1 MGWTDTV
8 KKFFSRDT
16 TGKVSEL
23 ARGSSGE
30 NIMPQMG
37 PGAPNS
43 GMGGAYQQ
51 LSTML
56 SVDADLMLRYSDYE
70 NMDDYPEISCLTRD
84 CKVAILDVPK
94 NSTPGGDMAIAGIK
108 WESLGSLA
116 ARREQYPDEPLY
128 VLAIDHARRK
138 IVPARANGPVKTGS
152 NVPVV
157 KVTFEEHRSSP
168 GKEKRRWSIRC
179 TPEHLFMLR
188 AGHYVPAQALKAGDR
203 LMPCS
208 DGVGKN
214 GYLRVRDP
222 FFVDAHRST
231 IYHNIHT
238 LVAEEFLLG
247 GPVPVG
253 HVVHHIDEDKTN
265 AHPANIVVE
274 SRAAHT
280 KIHEI
285 VQRPEIRARI
295 AAKITDRWADPVKKL
310 QMSNAISA
318 GKQRASAVRAPSTS
332 LSGNPEPKGILSD
345 EHRQKI
351 AEAHTIP
358 LAADVVRVAVQ
369 TSHSISEAARKLH
382 VDDSTLARR
391 MSKMGI
397 TRSELGQCVQTIHE
411 GEAAYANHVVVSVEP
426 DGYDDVYDIEVPE
439 YHNFACEGVFVHN
452 SALDIYA
459 DDATIIDA
467 VHGRVIWATSKDK
480 IVRDIINDLLHRR
493 IRIEEDIWVAIRTM
507 GKYGNIFCEVVVN
520 EKGVLG
526 LNWLPPPTM
535 RRIIDGRGNLVGFVQ
550 DPSGM
555 FAFNIATRDDLEKLR
570 VKRDGSSA
578 VFFYP
583 WEVVHWRLRGKQMRA
598 LYGYSLLDSA
608 RWIWK
613 RLIMLEDSS
622 LVCKLTKSPSRF
634 AFYVDTGE
642 MPPREA
648 RAMVDEVRRRYKK
661 KRIVDPSTGKLDFRI
676 NPMCLSL
683 DTRIPLLNGTTRPLR
698 DLIMD
703 HEGGVQN
710 YVYSMDPATKRVKP
724 GKISWAGVTRR
735 NARVVRVTLDNCQE
749 IIATPDHQF
758 LLRDGTYKQAQLL
771 ESGDSVMPLY
781 RGINPGGYE
790 YVVNQDHRER
800 GPEKWKAL
808 VPVHRM
814 VAEHFYGDLTERQVH
829 HIDDRKRNNYPE
841 NLEALAPEEHSSRHS
856 GEKARRMRRWNKSE
870 AHSKQTSHYNRV
882 YDKGQNIV
890 AYNRSPQHEADNAVR
905 SEKIAIKYP
914 DGLLPEL
921 RRLVQENAT
930 LKISDAVVAM
940 RKLPIHEEFCELNAN
955 RKKVQFDLYH
965 ARKIIHRDGH
975 RDWQD
980 FCASATVNHKIA
992 SVEWLDGTMDTGC
1005 ITVDG
1010 WHNFAVDSG
1019 VFVKNSQDED
1029 IFIPTRAGKEASRV
1043 EVLSGPDYDDTNVLG
1058 YFLKKLYAAIRI
1070 PPQYL
1075 GGTETT
1081 NRAALT
1087 QEDVQFARLELRIQ
1101 HEFVSGLSQ
1110 VVRVHLAAL
1119 NIDPDSVQWDLRMPA
1134 PSSIF
1139 EMQQIEVWNARA
1151 ALAAA
1156 LRDFFTM
1163 PWIVAN
1169 IFHMSEED
1177 ALFASEAKKNEDEAT
1192 AMAQAQTQAEIMQK
1206 FPELGPMGAM
1216 GAMGVPPEGEQGQ
1229 AGAYEDV
1236 RKEIRRVLAENSGSN
1251 NEVLRLLNRIE
1262 PALNRVERKVL
1273 SSNRAENAR
1282 GQNRVM
1288 IAR

>member
-70 NMDDYPEISCLTRD
+70 NMDDYPEIS
-84 CKVAILDVPK
+84 A
-94 NSTPGGDMAIAGIK
+94 
-108 WESLGSLA
+108 
-116 ARREQYPDEPLY
+116 
-128 VLAIDHARRK
+128 
-138 IVPARANGPVKTGS
+138 
-152 NVPVV
+152 
-157 KVTFEEHRSSP
+157 
-168 GKEKRRWSIRC
+168 
-179 TPEHLFMLR
+179 
-188 AGHYVPAQALKAGDR
+188 
-203 LMPCS
+203 
-208 DGVGKN
+208 
-214 GYLRVRDP
+214 
-222 FFVDAHRST
+222 
-231 IYHNIHT
+231 
-238 LVAEEFLLG
+238 
-247 GPVPVG
+247 
-253 HVVHHIDEDKTN
+253 
-265 AHPANIVVE
+265 
-274 SRAAHT
+274 
-280 KIHEI
+280 
-285 VQRPEIRARI
+285 
-295 AAKITDRWADPVKKL
+295 
-310 QMSNAISA
+310 
-318 GKQRASAVRAPSTS
+318 
-332 LSGNPEPKGILSD
+332 
-345 EHRQKI
+345 
-351 AEAHTIP
+351 
-358 LAADVVRVAVQ
+358 
-369 TSHSISEAARKLH
+369 
-382 VDDSTLARR
+382 
-391 MSKMGI
+391 
-397 TRSELGQCVQTIHE
+397 
-411 GEAAYANHVVVSVEP
+411 
-426 DGYDDVYDIEVPE
+426 
-439 YHNFACEGVFVHN
+439 
-452 SALDIYA
+452 ALDIYA
-459 DDATIIDA
+459 DDATITDA

-493 IRIEEDIWVAIRTM
+493 IRIEEDIWVTIRTM
-507 GKYGNIFCEVVVN
+507 GKYGNLFAEIIVN

-526 LNWLPPPTM
+526 LNWLPSPTM

-598 LYGYSLLDSA
+598 LYGHSLLDSA

-676 NPMCLSL
+676 NP
-683 DTRIPLLNGTTRPLR
+683 
-698 DLIMD
+698 
-703 HEGGVQN
+703 
-710 YVYSMDPATKRVKP
+710 
-724 GKISWAGVTRR
+724 
-735 NARVVRVTLDNCQE
+735 
-749 IIATPDHQF
+749 IA
-758 LLRDGTYKQAQLL
+758 
-771 ESGDSVMPLY
+771 
-781 RGINPGGYE
+781 
-790 YVVNQDHRER
+790 
-800 GPEKWKAL
+800 
-808 VPVHRM
+808 
-814 VAEHFYGDLTERQVH
+814 
-829 HIDDRKRNNYPE
+829 
-841 NLEALAPEEHSSRHS
+841 
-856 GEKARRMRRWNKSE
+856 
-870 AHSKQTSHYNRV
+870 
-882 YDKGQNIV
+882 
-890 AYNRSPQHEADNAVR
+890 
-905 SEKIAIKYP
+905 
-914 DGLLPEL
+914 
-921 RRLVQENAT
+921 
-930 LKISDAVVAM
+930 
-940 RKLPIHEEFCELNAN
+940 
-955 RKKVQFDLYH
+955 
-965 ARKIIHRDGH
+965 
-975 RDWQD
+975 
-980 FCASATVNHKIA
+980 
-992 SVEWLDGTMDTGC
+992 
-1005 ITVDG
+1005 
-1010 WHNFAVDSG
+1010 
-1019 VFVKNSQDED
+1019 QDED

-1177 ALFASEAKKNEDEAT
+1177 ALFATEAKKNEDEAT
-1192 AMAQAQTQAEIMQK
+1192 AMAQAQVQAEIMQK

-1262 PALNRVERKVL
+1262 PALNRVERKVIN
-1273 SSNRAENAR
+1273 SNRAESAR
-1282 GQNRVM
+1282 RSHEGI

>member
-108 WESLGSLA
+108 WKSLGSLA

-138 IVPARANGPVKTGS
+138 IVPARARGPVQTGS
-152 NVPVV
+152 NVPVL

-168 GKEKRRWSIRC
+168 GNEKRRWIIRC

-238 LVAEEFLLG
+238 LVAEELMLG

-265 AHPANIVVE
+265 AHPANLVVE

-332 LSGNPEPKGILSD
+332 LSGNPDPKGILSD

-358 LAADVVRVAVQ
+358 LAADVVRAAVQ

-507 GKYGNIFCEVVVN
+507 GKYGNIFCEVIVN

-676 NPMCLSL
+676 NP
-683 DTRIPLLNGTTRPLR
+683 
-698 DLIMD
+698 
-703 HEGGVQN
+703 
-710 YVYSMDPATKRVKP
+710 
-724 GKISWAGVTRR
+724 
-735 NARVVRVTLDNCQE
+735 
-749 IIATPDHQF
+749 IA
-758 LLRDGTYKQAQLL
+758 
-771 ESGDSVMPLY
+771 
-781 RGINPGGYE
+781 
-790 YVVNQDHRER
+790 
-800 GPEKWKAL
+800 
-808 VPVHRM
+808 
-814 VAEHFYGDLTERQVH
+814 
-829 HIDDRKRNNYPE
+829 
-841 NLEALAPEEHSSRHS
+841 
-856 GEKARRMRRWNKSE
+856 
-870 AHSKQTSHYNRV
+870 
-882 YDKGQNIV
+882 
-890 AYNRSPQHEADNAVR
+890 
-905 SEKIAIKYP
+905 
-914 DGLLPEL
+914 
-921 RRLVQENAT
+921 
-930 LKISDAVVAM
+930 
-940 RKLPIHEEFCELNAN
+940 
-955 RKKVQFDLYH
+955 
-965 ARKIIHRDGH
+965 
-975 RDWQD
+975 
-980 FCASATVNHKIA
+980 
-992 SVEWLDGTMDTGC
+992 
-1005 ITVDG
+1005 
-1010 WHNFAVDSG
+1010 
-1019 VFVKNSQDED
+1019 QDED

-1177 ALFASEAKKNEDEAT
+1177 ALFATEAKKNEDEAT
-1192 AMAQAQTQAEIMQK
+1192 AMAQAQVQAEIMQK

-1262 PALNRVERKVL
+1262 PALNRVERRV
-1273 SSNRAENAR
+1273 R
-1282 GQNRVM
+1282 GTKTGS
-1288 IAR
+1288 